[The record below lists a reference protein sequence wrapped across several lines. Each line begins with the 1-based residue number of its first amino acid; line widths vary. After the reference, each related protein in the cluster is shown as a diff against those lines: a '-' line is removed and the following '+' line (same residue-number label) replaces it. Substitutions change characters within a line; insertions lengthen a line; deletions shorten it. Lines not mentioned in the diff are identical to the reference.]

1 MCSAIRRASSATA
14 ARATASPA
22 CAAAKIAR
30 PSYGGVSVVARAR
43 RRREPFRDGRERGRA
58 RVDVLVEPGRGVVEL
73 ARRAVVA
80 AVQLAAQHEPR
91 AESGADREEDEV
103 VDAVGGAAP
112 ALAER
117 REVDVVPHRDGE
129 SQRLAQL
136 APVQTPLET
145 GDVGDETDPVAVG
158 LDGAGNADD
167 DAVDRHPVEAGGG
180 DERVAQGGDGREHG
194 VGVRLAGADAAQLDV
209 LPRADHSAEV
219 AEGGTQEPRAEVEPE
234 HERRLGHRLVEHGA
248 VGRALRQ
255 GSASRTSPAS
265 RRASSASETVGL
277 EMPARRAIS
286 AREIGAPSRIA
297 SSTVRS
303 FSRLSSGGVAR

>member
-1 MCSAIRRASSATA
+1 MTAATGTMCSAIRRASSATA

-30 PSYGGVSVVARAR
+30 PSYGGVERRARAR
-43 RRREPFRDGRERGRA
+43 RRREPLRDRRERGRA

-91 AESGADREEDEV
+91 AEPGADREEDEV
-103 VDAVGGAAP
+103 VDAVGRAAP

-136 APVQTPLET
+136 APVQTPLEA

-167 DAVDRHPVEAGGG
+167 DAVDRHALEAGGG
-180 DERVAQGGDGREHG
+180 DERVAQGGDGREHR
-194 VGVRLAGADAAQLDV
+194 VGVRARRSRCCAARRPAARGSLRGGRRGPPAGTARRGRARARAP
-209 LPRADHSAEV
+209 PRA
-219 AEGGTQEPRAEVEPE
+219 
-234 HERRLGHRLVEHGA
+234 
-248 VGRALRQ
+248 
-255 GSASRTSPAS
+255 
-265 RRASSASETVGL
+265 
-277 EMPARRAIS
+277 PARRTPRRRSGPPGWAAPRARARPRGGRAARARRS
-286 AREIGAPSRIA
+286 AWRCRRGGRSRPA
-297 SSTVRS
+297 RWARRRGSPPVPCARS
-303 FSRLSSGGVAR
+303 AA